1 MLCRTL
7 LLCAGVAAIAA
18 GQGTAPPPSREVL
31 TSMTGEYNAGSVMIT
46 IALRPDGTLT
56 SRIAETPEAEL
67 QHERDLRFTVK
78 GQPGIAVEFRRNSK
92 GEIFALTSHQ
102 PNGSVPAIRQSKDP
116 LDAAVLRTLPGMY
129 EAGDKKFSVELTAA
143 GVLTFTVVG
152 SPSVELM
159 FARDLLFTVR
169 GSAGAY
175 IEFVRGP
182 NGVITGLF
190 VHSATSIFASRFR

>member
-1 MLCRTL
+1 MG
-7 LLCAGVAAIAA
+7 AS
-18 GQGTAPPPSREVL
+18 PPFVR
-31 TSMTGEYNAGSVMIT
+31 AKI
-46 IALRPDGTLT
+46 
-56 SRIAETPEAEL
+56 
-67 QHERDLRFTVK
+67 
-78 GQPGIAVEFRRNSK
+78 
-92 GEIFALTSHQ
+92 
-102 PNGSVPAIRQSKDP
+102 
-116 LDAAVLRTLPGMY
+116 DAAVLRTLTGMY
-129 EAGDKKFSVELTAA
+129 EAGDKKFSVELTPA

-175 IEFVRGP
+175 IEFVSGP